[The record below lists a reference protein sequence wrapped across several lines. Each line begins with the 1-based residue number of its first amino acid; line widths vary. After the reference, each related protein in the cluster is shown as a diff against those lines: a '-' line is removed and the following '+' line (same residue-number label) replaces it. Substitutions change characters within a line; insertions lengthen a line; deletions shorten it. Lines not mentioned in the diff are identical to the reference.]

1 MEAKKEETGKN
12 TAIENI
18 FARKSVRTYTPQPI
32 EKEKVDLLVK
42 AAMAAPTAVNKQ
54 PWAFVVVDDRK
65 VLDKLAAELPYA
77 KMTAQAPL
85 AIVVCGDLSKA
96 LNGETDRYWMLDC
109 SAASENLLLAAE
121 SMGLRAVA
129 GAGRAGLGLHLNDV
143 DRRAEQVFLALCG
156 PFVDLFRH
164 RRGRRDRVD
173 RRYLGERIGAVRR
186 RRVAVHNS
194 IVLFLIHNDPF
205 FCACISGAEPRLR
218 NAVPGFY
225 VTGIEYSRTC
235 IHAVSQE

>member
-1 MEAKKEETGKN
+1 MNAATIFKTLTTVTLSITLLMTGGCNNMETKKEETGKN

-65 VLDKLAAELPYA
+65 VLDELAAELPYA

-121 SMGLRAVA
+121 SMGL
-129 GAGRAGLGLHLNDV
+129 
-143 DRRAEQVFLALCG
+143 
-156 PFVDLFRH
+156 
-164 RRGRRDRVD
+164 
-173 RRYLGERIGAVRR
+173 GAVWT
-186 RRVAVHNS
+186 AVYPENDRIAKVRS
-194 IVLFLIHNDPF
+194 VLSLPDHIIPFNLIPVGYPQHREESKDKFKTEN
-205 FCACISGAEPRLR
+205 
-218 NAVPGFY
+218 
-225 VTGIEYSRTC
+225 
-235 IHAVSQE
+235 IHYNKW

>member
-18 FARKSVRTYTPQPI
+18 FARKSVRAYTSQPI

-96 LNGETDRYWMLDC
+96 LNGEKDRYWMLDC

-121 SMGLRAVA
+121 SMGL
-129 GAGRAGLGLHLNDV
+129 
-143 DRRAEQVFLALCG
+143 
-156 PFVDLFRH
+156 
-164 RRGRRDRVD
+164 
-173 RRYLGERIGAVRR
+173 GAVWT
-186 RRVAVHNS
+186 AVYPENDRIAKVRS
-194 IVLFLIHNDPF
+194 VLSLPDHIIPFNLIPVGYPQHREESKDKFKTEN
-205 FCACISGAEPRLR
+205 
-218 NAVPGFY
+218 
-225 VTGIEYSRTC
+225 
-235 IHAVSQE
+235 IHYNKW

>member
-1 MEAKKEETGKN
+1 MNAATIFKTLTTVTLSITLLITGGCNNMEAKKEETGKN

-32 EKEKVDLLVK
+32 EKETVDLLVK

-96 LNGETDRYWMLDC
+96 LNGENR
-109 SAASENLLLAAE
+109 
-121 SMGLRAVA
+121 
-129 GAGRAGLGLHLNDV
+129 
-143 DRRAEQVFLALCG
+143 
-156 PFVDLFRH
+156 
-164 RRGRRDRVD
+164 
-173 RRYLGERIGAVRR
+173 
-186 RRVAVHNS
+186 
-194 IVLFLIHNDPF
+194 
-205 FCACISGAEPRLR
+205 
-218 NAVPGFY
+218 
-225 VTGIEYSRTC
+225 
-235 IHAVSQE
+235 